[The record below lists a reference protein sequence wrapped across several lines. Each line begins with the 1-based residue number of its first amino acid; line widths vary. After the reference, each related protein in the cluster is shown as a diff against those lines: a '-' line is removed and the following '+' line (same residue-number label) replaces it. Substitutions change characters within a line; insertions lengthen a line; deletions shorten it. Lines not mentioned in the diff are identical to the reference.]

1 MRPARQAP
9 SWLGFVAAIL
19 FLATASSQAAAHDL
33 RGTAVFVDVG
43 ERQVRLEAQIP
54 LEQLGLAVDKPL
66 AQHPERVLPAESEF
80 LQAHL
85 QDHLRVTAPDGRA
98 FAVSAPSLTLQ
109 HVADGDTLLA
119 QVALDAPAGVSARAF
134 TLAYDAVVHKV
145 VTHNVYVFVR
155 HDLQSGLL
163 GDNPELVGFLHFQ
176 NKRLLIDRSGG
187 SWWRGFKSVFVLGT
201 HHIAEGTDHL
211 LFLLMLLLPAP
222 LVAARR
228 RWAEA
233 GGAARAV
240 RTTVKIVSAFTVGHS
255 LTLLL
260 GALAGAQL
268 AEKPVE
274 VLIAVSILVSAL
286 HALRP
291 LFAGWE
297 VLVAGGFGL
306 VHGLA
311 FASVLLRFGFDRST
325 LWLSVLGFNLGV
337 EAMQLAVVAL
347 TMPWLVLLGRSRSYP
362 YLRICGAGLGVVAAC
377 GWIGQRA
384 FGLQTPVPPAV
395 EAVAAHAAWGVG
407 ALACVALAWSISA
420 RRSVHK
426 SRQPLPRPHSLFVLP
441 HAITE

>member
-1 MRPARQAP
+1 M
-9 SWLGFVAAIL
+9 
-19 FLATASSQAAAHDL
+19 
-33 RGTAVFVDVG
+33 FVDVG
-43 ERQVRLEAQIP
+43 ELQVRMEAQIP
-54 LEQLGLAVDKPL
+54 LEQLGLAVEKPL
-66 AQHPERVLPAESEF
+66 AQHPERVLPAEAESLRAY

-85 QDHLRVTAPDGRA
+85 RATARDGRP
-98 FAVSAPSLTLQ
+98 FAVSVQALTVE
-109 HVADGDTLLA
+109 HVADGDTLVA
-119 QVALDAPAGVSARAF
+119 QVALEAPPGASARAF

-155 HDLQSGLL
+155 HDLKNGLL

-176 NKRLLIDRSGG
+176 NKQLVIDRPEGTF
-187 SWWRGFKSVFVLGT
+187 WRGFKSVFVLGT

-222 LVAARR
+222 LVAGRH
-228 RWAEA
+228 RWGAA
-233 GGAARAV
+233 GGATRAS

-255 LTLLL
+255 LTLLF

-274 VLIAVSILVSAL
+274 VLIAVSILVSAV

-297 VLVAGGFGL
+297 VVVAGGFGL

-311 FASVLLRFGFDRST
+311 FASVLMRFGFDRST

-337 EAMQLAVVAL
+337 EAMQLLVVAM
-347 TMPWLVLLGRSRSYP
+347 TMPWLILLGRSRSYP
-362 YLRICGAGLGVVAAC
+362 YLRVSGAWLGVVAAC

-384 FGLQTPVPPAV
+384 FGLQTPVPPFV
-395 EAVAAHAAWGVG
+395 EAAAAHAAYGVG
-407 ALACVALAWSISA
+407 TLAIVALAWSISA
-420 RRSVHK
+420 RRSARHG
-426 SRQPLPRPHSLFVLP
+426 LPPAPDAQELFVVSR
-441 HAITE
+441 AIPE